1 MSFLTTLAL
10 RRKPV
15 TIMVMG
21 LLLVVGLYS
30 YGALH
35 QELFPEIN
43 FAIVYVITPYQQ
55 GDPNTVAS
63 EVTEKIENV
72 IIGMADLDK
81 LTSVST
87 SGVSS
92 ITANLTTGADTE
104 KAEED
109 IRANLSA
116 LDLPEDALNPIVVRV
131 TSDIF
136 PVMWLS
142 VSGDRDIP
150 SLQRVIDDEI
160 LPQLETVDG
169 VYEVE
174 VRGGVHKRV
183 SINVDPDRLEEYGLG
198 INDVANSVQANSID
212 LSGGDFSR
220 DGRSAVIRTY
230 SGYGDLDSIRNVPV
244 GYIPPTATG
253 AAPAP
258 PAMPRRFCCPRS
270 PRW

>member
-92 ITANLTTGADTE
+92 ITANFTTGADTE

-174 VRGGVHKRV
+174 VRDGMHERV

-198 INDVANSVQANSID
+198 INDVANSVQTNSID

-220 DGRSAVIRTY
+220 DGRSAVIRT
-230 SGYGDLDSIRNVPV
+230 
-244 GYIPPTATG
+244 
-253 AAPAP
+253 
-258 PAMPRRFCCPRS
+258 
-270 PRW
+270 